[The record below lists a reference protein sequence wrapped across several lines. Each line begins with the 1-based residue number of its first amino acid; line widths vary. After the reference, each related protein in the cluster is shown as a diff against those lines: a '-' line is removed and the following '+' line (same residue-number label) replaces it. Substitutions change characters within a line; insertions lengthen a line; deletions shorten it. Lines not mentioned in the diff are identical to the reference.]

1 MNGSNIVTTY
11 VDQNPLLI
19 ALTSIAFILFI
30 LLLITLLLYGRSKRR
45 LASEVKQSTT
55 QALVQKINVVDD
67 DINTIHSDSLQGV
80 GVDNLAFEKDATK
93 GPPVL
98 HFPPPPPATN
108 RPSSSSS
115 TTSDSSVYYPKRRY
129 KFSSVQDLL
138 HSKNAEHDDK
148 GELYMSI
155 PHAGKA
161 AKKNSKQPKRGRKY
175 KTENRVGSIEQV
187 EVHSNQSGSLHE
199 NFLIPYQ
206 EHNEAFNPNVSH
218 YQAFSIVDSKRNLQK
233 AIENE
238 STAEAINKELIQKR
252 HGRATSADS
261 NSIGSFLSM
270 ASIRSFPK

>member
-1 MNGSNIVTTY
+1 MY

-19 ALTSIAFILFI
+19 ALTSVAFILLV

-45 LASEVKQSTT
+45 LASEKKHSAT
-55 QALVQKINVVDD
+55 QALEQKINVDD

-80 GVDNLAFEKDATK
+80 GVDNLAFEKDVMK
-93 GPPVL
+93 DPPIL
-98 HFPPPPPATN
+98 HFPPPPLASN
-108 RPSSSSS
+108 RPSSSTS

-138 HSKNAEHDDK
+138 HSKNAEHNDK
-148 GELYMSI
+148 DELYTSF
-155 PHAGKA
+155 
-161 AKKNSKQPKRGRKY
+161 KNSRKASTKNLRQQKRGRKY
-175 KTENRVGSIEQV
+175 KTDNRVGSIEQV
-187 EVHSNQSGSLHE
+187 EVHSNQSGSLNE

-206 EHNEAFNPNVSH
+206 EHNEAFNPNVTH
-218 YQAFSIVDSKRNLQK
+218 YQAFSIIESERNRAEKSK
-233 AIENE
+233 AIKHE

-252 HGRATSADS
+252 RGRVTSADS